1 MMTQYDALLKP
12 LRLKGLM
19 IRNRVLSTGHA
30 PGYAAGGRVTERY
43 VRYQEE
49 KAKGGVGLTQ
59 FGGATATSVENSI
72 DYGQLN
78 GATDDII
85 SDYRRMAEA
94 IHRHGAACMVQI
106 RHGGRRERWDIA
118 NWLPAFAPSPMR
130 EPVHR
135 SFPVAMDSRDIARV
149 RTDYARA
156 AWRAKEGELDG
167 VEVSCANQTL
177 IDQFWSP
184 DVNRRTDEYGG
195 SLENRMRFG
204 LEVLGEVRALV
215 GPDFIVGIRMSG
227 DEMIKSGLG
236 HEECIEIARAYA
248 RSGLIDFVNI
258 MAAQGRDYRSNA
270 LSYIGMDA
278 ALAPYLHLASAI
290 KAEIDLPV
298 FHATRLADVATAA
311 RAIADGHIDMAGMT
325 RALIA
330 DPHLVNKLREDRVDD
345 IRQCVGA
352 VYCIDRVL
360 QAKDALCIQNA
371 ATGRERTLPHAVA
384 KAAGRLRVVVVGA
397 GPAGLEAAR
406 VSALRGHGVVLFERE
421 ERTGGQVNI
430 AARAGWRESLS
441 GIPRW
446 LDGQVR
452 KLGVDLRLGR
462 AAQVGDVLGE
472 NPDIVVIAAGGQ
484 PNPGFFK
491 GAELATTTWDI
502 LTGRVA
508 PGERVLVYDDNGA
521 EHAPSAA
528 DYMAERGSQV
538 EIATPDRQLMA
549 ELGMVNFPPFL
560 RRLYAK
566 GVVISPDLGLIA
578 LRREGNGLVAVL
590 RNEFTF
596 EEEEREVDQV
606 VAEHGTLANEELYD
620 ALKPYA
626 VNFGEIDMRA
636 LVAGQGQAIAA
647 NPSGRFRLFRVGDA
661 WTSRNIHAAIHDSLR
676 LCKDF

>member
-1 MMTQYDALLKP
+1 MGQYDALLKP
-12 LRLKGLM
+12 LRIKGLT

-59 FGGATATSVENSI
+59 FGGATATSIENSI

-85 SDYRRMAEA
+85 PDYRRMAEA

-135 SFPVAMDSRDIARV
+135 SFPVAMDGRDIARV
-149 RTDYARA
+149 RADYARA
-156 AWRAKEGELDG
+156 AWRAKEGGLDG

-184 DVNRRTDEYGG
+184 DVNRRADEYGG

-215 GPDFIVGIRMSG
+215 GPDFVVGIRMSG

-236 HEECIEIARAYA
+236 HEDCIEVARAYA
-248 RSGLIDFVNI
+248 RSGLIDFVNV

-311 RAIADGHIDMAGMT
+311 RAVADGHIDMAGMT

-384 KAAGRLRVVVVGA
+384 KAEGRVRIVVIGA

-406 VSALRGHGVVLFERE
+406 VSALRGHDVVLFERE

-452 KLGVDLRLGR
+452 KLGVDLRLGKE
-462 AAQVGDVLGE
+462 AQVTDVLGE
-472 NPDIVVIAAGGQ
+472 NPDIVVIAAGGR

-521 EHAPSAA
+521 EPAPSAA
-528 DYMAERGSQV
+528 DYMAERGSKV
-538 EIATPDRQLMA
+538 EVATPDRQLMA

-566 GVVISPDLGLIA
+566 GVVISPDLGLIE

-606 VAEHGTLANEELYD
+606 VAEHGTLANEALFD
-620 ALKPYA
+620 ALKPHA
-626 VNFGEIDMRA
+626 VNFGELDMRA
-636 LVAGQGQAIAA
+636 LVAGRAQAIAA